1 MSLTLT
7 IPVRVR
13 FSEVDSLQMTWHGS
27 YVKFL
32 EDAREAFGVKYGLE
46 YMYMYNSG
54 YVAPIVDMHLQY
66 KQSIAYGE
74 QILIEITYVPTRAAK
89 IVFDYKIYRKSD
101 MTLAV
106 IANTIQLFQDRS
118 GVFEVS
124 NPDFYTEWKKKHN
137 LIK

>member
-1 MSLTLT
+1 M
-7 IPVRVR
+7 
-13 FSEVDSLQMTWHGS
+13 
-27 YVKFL
+27 KFL
-32 EDAREAFGVKYGLE
+32 EDAREAFGEKYGLE